1 MDRTLLVLLA
11 EAWKTGDR
19 ADVLILV
26 DRIKEAPPEEV
37 VETFLAFRQA
47 AQGAAALLTEAFK
60 KVGEAMGRSFAGVAQ
75 ALAALRLPPE
85 TLSQPDQPRDP
96 GEGRR

>member
-1 MDRTLLVLLA
+1 MDKTLLMLLA
-11 EAWKTGDR
+11 EAWKTGER
-19 ADVLILV
+19 ADFLVLV

-47 AQGAAALLTEAFK
+47 AQGAAALADLFK
-60 KVGEAMGRSFAGVAQ
+60 NRASSAERVGEQLAAEVK
-75 ALAALRLPPE
+75 ALAAGLWPAPQE
-85 TLSQPDQPRDP
+85 P